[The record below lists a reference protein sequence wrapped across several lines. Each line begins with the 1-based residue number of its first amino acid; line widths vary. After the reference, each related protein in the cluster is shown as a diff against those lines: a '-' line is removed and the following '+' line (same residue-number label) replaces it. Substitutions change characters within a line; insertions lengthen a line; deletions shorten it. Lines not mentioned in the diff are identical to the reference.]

1 MKICIIGGG
10 ISGVISAIK
19 ASINNEVTIIERN
32 NTLLKKLLL
41 TGNGRCNY
49 FNSNMDISN
58 FNSSNDLKELINEKN
73 IEKVLSFYDS
83 IGIIPKIKN
92 GYYYPTSNTALSI
105 KEALIKELNNNKVHI
120 ITDTLVEEIRQVE
133 DKFLINNEL
142 YDKVIIST
150 GSKAYPKTGSDGI
163 GYKLLEDLHLNI
175 ISPLPSLTPLIGSE
189 KYFNDWNGIRVDGEI
204 SLYENDELI
213 KKEIGEIQLTN
224 YGISGICVFNLSGL
238 VAKGINKGKKEVI
251 HINFLP
257 FIDNIESFLTERNN
271 KLKNRTIIELL
282 EGLLNYKLVKVIL
295 KQANIKEDI
304 YFDKINNKQELYN
317 NLVDFKLNINDT
329 KGYDYAQV
337 CSGGLDLQEINL
349 STMETKIKNL
359 YVVGELLDI
368 DGLCGGYNI
377 TIATLTGILAGEN
390 VCINN

>member
-10 ISGVISAIK
+10 ISGVIAAIK
-19 ASINNEVTIIERN
+19 ASLNHDVTIIERN

-58 FNSSNDLKELINEKN
+58 FNSNSDLKELITKKN
-73 IEKVLSFYDS
+73 IDKVVDFYDS

-105 KEALIKELNNNKVHI
+105 KETLLKELYNNKVKI
-120 ITDTLVEEIRQVE
+120 ITDTLIDSITRVE
-133 DKFLINNEL
+133 DKFLINNKL

-163 GYKLLEDLHLNI
+163 GYKLLEDLNLNI
-175 ISPLPSLTPLIGSE
+175 INPLPSLTPLIGSE
-189 KYFNDWNGIRVDGEI
+189 KYFNDWNGIRVDSKI
-204 SLYENDELI
+204 SLYENNEFI
-213 KKEIGEIQLTN
+213 KEEVGEVQLTN

-238 VAKGINKGKKEVI
+238 VSRGINKGKKETI

-257 FIDNIESFLTERNN
+257 FVDNIESFLIERNN

-282 EGLLNYKLVKVIL
+282 EGILNYKLVKVIL
-295 KQANIKEDI
+295 KQSNIKEDI
-304 YFDKINNKQELYN
+304 YFDSIKNKQDLYN
-317 NLVDFKLNINDT
+317 NLVDFKLNICDT
-329 KGYDYAQV
+329 KGYDYSQV
-337 CSGGLDLQEINL
+337 CSGGLDLKEINL
-349 STMETKIKNL
+349 NTMETKIKNL
-359 YVVGELLDI
+359 YVVGEILDI

-377 TIATLTGILAGEN
+377 TIATLSGILAGEN
-390 VCINN
+390 I